1 MTISSTRRIASS
13 LALIAAAAC
22 GDTIGIGSSG
32 AMAFARA
39 QARWEREGPASYRVT
54 ISRSCFCLPEGAVVV
69 TVTDGLVE
77 SRQYVSTG
85 ANVSEQFEHLFPS
98 VDGLFDRIEE
108 ARRQRVGR
116 LDVTYDP
123 TYGHPVRIAIDE
135 VARMVDDE
143 LVYSVWD
150 FEPRP

>member
-1 MTISSTRRIASS
+1 M
-13 LALIAAAAC
+13 AL
-22 GDTIGIGSSG
+22 
-32 AMAFARA
+32 ARA
-39 QARWEREGPASYRVT
+39 QARWEREGPASYQVT
-54 ISRSCFCLPEGAVVV
+54 ISRSCFCLSEGAVVV

-108 ARRQRVGR
+108 ARRQGVAR

-150 FEPRP
+150 FRPRP